1 MPRQERHHKERVV
14 YDDDPYYDD
23 YERPRAS
30 RRVSRS
36 AHEYEAGGGHRRS
49 TRRHDSYSPVGPV
62 RARSE
67 SYGRPPARRH
77 DTYAEYSDSGDER
90 PRRRGHGQSS
100 SRRKD
105 SKTSRSSRG
114 PERNDSD
121 KAAIIQAAATA
132 AVVAGASEAW
142 RMRKEKTSW
151 SQKGTR
157 MATAAAGAAAIAA
170 FNNNTNG
177 QHGSKDGGGS
187 KKDTIQATLG
197 GLLVNRL
204 ANGVGKK

>member
-1 MPRQERHHKERVV
+1 
-14 YDDDPYYDD
+14 
-23 YERPRAS
+23 
-30 RRVSRS
+30 
-36 AHEYEAGGGHRRS
+36 
-49 TRRHDSYSPVGPV
+49 
-62 RARSE
+62 
-67 SYGRPPARRH
+67 
-77 DTYAEYSDSGDER
+77 
-90 PRRRGHGQSS
+90 
-100 SRRKD
+100 
-105 SKTSRSSRG
+105 
-114 PERNDSD
+114 
-121 KAAIIQAAATA
+121 
-132 AVVAGASEAW
+132 
-142 RMRKEKTSW
+142 MRKEKTSW